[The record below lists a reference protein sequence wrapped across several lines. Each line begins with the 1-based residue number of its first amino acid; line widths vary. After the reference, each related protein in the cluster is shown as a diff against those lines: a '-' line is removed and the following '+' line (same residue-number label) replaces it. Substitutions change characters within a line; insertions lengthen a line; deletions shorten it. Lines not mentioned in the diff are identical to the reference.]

1 MSHCKIHRVQ
11 HLNVSRAADTPAEWI
26 NNNLRSAEI
35 HDADEARTQRDHLV
49 FGNAMNNNALPPGE
63 VMDAL
68 IKMRANAETLIEHGG
83 SQEIWAMYEDSLM
96 RHCHLFLKRTKAWH
110 KTREW

>member
-1 MSHCKIHRVQ
+1 MA
-11 HLNVSRAADTPAEWI
+11 LNYSE
-26 NNNLRSAEI
+26 
-35 HDADEARTQRDHLV
+35 
-49 FGNAMNNNALPPGE
+49 LPPRE

-83 SQEIWAMYEDSLM
+83 SPENWAMYEDSLM
-96 RHCHLFLKRTKAWH
+96 CHCHLFLKRTKAWH

>member
-1 MSHCKIHRVQ
+1 MHF
-11 HLNVSRAADTPAEWI
+11 NT
-26 NNNLRSAEI
+26 
-35 HDADEARTQRDHLV
+35 
-49 FGNAMNNNALPPGE
+49 LPPTE

-68 IKMRANAETLIEHGG
+68 IAMRANADTLIQDGG

-96 RHCHLFLKRTKAWH
+96 RHCHLILKRTKAWH